1 MEIGGVMNK
10 LDTSVEIDK
19 ITKIKQ
25 IDGVIMIDEEGPIE
39 RLEDWNYDSAD
50 ICALEA
56 EKLAIAY
63 NIRFCS

>member
-1 MEIGGVMNK
+1 MF
-10 LDTSVEIDK
+10 
-19 ITKIKQ
+19 ITVAKGMFGYYILLA
-25 IDGVIMIDEEGPIE
+25 DEEGPIE